1 MPSAPLK
8 GAFVSLGRAEHLVA
22 LRIPLLVGA
31 VNRGSELGGPEHQG
45 RDHHLGWRPAEPG
58 GRAATAPA
66 ASR

>member
-45 RDHHLGWRPAEPG
+45 RDRRTGWRPAAP
-58 GRAATAPA
+58 RRPAACAPA
-66 ASR
+66 ALG